1 MRHRLAVPPKR
12 PGRLCRCG
20 RLERARILQVL
31 LAVSVA
37 ALLAPVAAS
46 AGVSL
51 RGVDTTG
58 YPTVRA
64 TLVAPAVSRNAPT
77 LTENGRKVVDLTV
90 ENLAS
95 TKSVVVAIDRSQ
107 SMAGRRL
114 EDAVAAA
121 RKFVASKA
129 ASDRVAVVVF
139 GSQAVQLTGFSSSTT
154 DSDDALRTMKPDSK
168 PGTALY
174 DGLELSAQLLSNEQ
188 GRARVLVLLTDGQDV
203 SSQASLPV
211 ALSAARKAGVLVYPI
226 GVGASATTP
235 GPLKEMAQRTG
246 GAYHSA
252 ATTSALQGVY
262 SSISSELRRTWRL
275 EYVTA
280 AAPGDKVHLRVSLNP
295 DGAASTNVTVPES
308 LAPIQK
314 RSGGLPSAFY
324 SALGGLVFTLIIAFI
339 VLTAVGLALAGGTGS
354 WLKVRLAPHVEGG
367 RTRARRQEKGER
379 LAAFSGLFRVT
390 EQAFS
395 HRKPWKKVHTK
406 LERADIPLRTVEFF
420 YLMTGCGFTLM
431 LFAALTGR
439 STLGILIAFAI
450 GALVPYLWVSFK
462 ARRRMY
468 AFEDQLPDLLVT
480 LAASLKAGHSFKQG
494 IQTLVDEGQEPASK
508 ELGRVITDTRLG
520 RPMDDALAATADRI
534 GSKNFS
540 FVITAVTIQRQVG
553 GSLAG
558 LFDMVA
564 DTVRQRQQFAR
575 KIRGL
580 TAMGRASAYVLI
592 GLPFFVAFAITLLN
606 PTYMDPLYH
615 TSTGHMLIIVGLVM
629 MAFGSLILR
638 KLVSFK
644 G

>member
-1 MRHRLAVPPKR
+1 MSR
-12 PGRLCRCG
+12 P
-20 RLERARILQVL
+20 RIVQVL
-31 LAVSVA
+31 LAVVIA
-37 ALLAPVAAS
+37 ALLAPLTAS
-46 AGVSL
+46 AGVTL
-51 RGVDTTG
+51 RNVDTTG

-64 TLVAPAVSRNAPT
+64 TLVAPVASRNAPT
-77 LTENGRKVVDLTV
+77 LTENGRKVVDLTA

-114 EDAVAAA
+114 DDAVRAA
-121 RKFVASKA
+121 RRFVASKA
-129 ASDRVAVVVF
+129 ASDQVAVVVF

-154 DSDDALRTMKPDSK
+154 DSDDALRTMKSDSK
-168 PGTALY
+168 AGTALY
-174 DGLELSAQLLSNEQ
+174 DALELSAQMLSKEE

-211 ALSAARKAGVLVYPI
+211 ALAAARKAGVLVYPI
-226 GVGASATTP
+226 GVGTSATTS
-235 GPLKEMAQRTG
+235 GPLKEMAQVSG
-246 GAYHSA
+246 GAYHTA

-262 SSISSELRRTWRL
+262 SSISAELRRTWRL

-280 AAPGDKVHLRVSLNP
+280 AAPGEKTHLRVALDP
-295 DGAASTNVTVPES
+295 DGAVATDFTVPDS
-308 LAPIQK
+308 FAPAEK
-314 RSGGLPSAFY
+314 RRGGLPSAFY
-324 SALGGLVFTLIIAFI
+324 SALGGLVFALIIAFI

-354 WLKVRLAPHVEGG
+354 WVKSRLAPHLEGG
-367 RTRARRQEKGER
+367 PLRRRKEKGER

-406 LERADIPLRTVEFF
+406 LERADVPLRTVEFF
-420 YLMTGCGFTLM
+420 YLMTGCGFVLM
-431 LFAALTGR
+431 LFAALSGR
-439 STLGILIAFAI
+439 STMGILIALAI
-450 GALVPYLWVSFK
+450 GGLTPYVWVSYK
-462 ARRRMY
+462 ARRRMF

-520 RPMDDALAATADRI
+520 RPMDDALAETAERI

-558 LFDMVA
+558 LFDMIA

-592 GLPFFVAFAITLLN
+592 ALPFFVAIAITLLN

-638 KLVSFK
+638 KIVSFK